1 MRRES
6 LKLLPTAPGP
16 ISPQPTPL
24 FASSLV
30 PTPCTGGGV
39 GSQARLPLGHTQGPG
54 AGTGPPRRGGRTDR
68 QTAGRPP
75 QRAGRQEE
83 AEAEAG
89 VRRGGLGL
97 GVSSQLSG
105 EKLPAAGGKTQTV
118 FSSRGPRS
126 PAPRSGG
133 QHRRR
138 HRRLHL
144 YHLLFLYHLGP
155 RCPRP
160 ALCPSYCS

>member
-24 FASSLV
+24 FASSQV

-68 QTAGRPP
+68 LTAGRPP

-83 AEAEAG
+83 AEAG

-97 GVSSQLSG
+97 GSFLSTIGG
-105 EKLPAAGGKTQTV
+105 ETPRSRRKDQTV

-133 QHRRR
+133 HRR

-144 YHLLFLYHLGP
+144 CHLFLHHLGP

>member
-1 MRRES
+1 M
-6 LKLLPTAPGP
+6 KLLPTAPGP

-24 FASSLV
+24 FASALV

-39 GSQARLPLGHTQGPG
+39 GSQARLPRGHTQGPG
-54 AGTGPPRRGGRTDR
+54 AGTGPPGWGDGPTDRRPGARPSGQAGRRRRRRGYDGEDW
-68 QTAGRPP
+68 
-75 QRAGRQEE
+75 
-83 AEAEAG
+83 
-89 VRRGGLGL
+89 VW

-133 QHRRR
+133 RRRR
-138 HRRLHL
+138 HRCFHL
-144 YHLLFLYHLGP
+144 CHLFLHHLGP